1 MSRIG
6 KLPIPIPQGVQA
18 RMAGSTFVAKG
29 PKGEHHQ
36 PVYPD
41 IQVEIGEKEIRVL
54 RPSEQ
59 RRHRALHGLS
69 RTLVAN
75 CVKGVFQGFS
85 KKLEIRGV
93 GYRAEVQGQKLMLNV
108 GYSNPYAYSVPA
120 GVQVRTESPT
130 MIAVSGVDK
139 YQVGQV
145 AAEIRGVRPPEPYKG
160 KGIRYEGEYV
170 RQKAGKTA
178 GKTAG
183 K

>member
-6 KLPIPIPQGVQA
+6 KLPVPLPAGVQA
-18 RMAGSTFVAKG
+18 RMEGRTFVAKG

-36 PVYPD
+36 PVHPE
-41 IQVEIGEKEIRVL
+41 IEVEIDEKEVRVR
-54 RPSEQ
+54 RPSDQ
-59 RRHRALHGLS
+59 RRHRSLHGLS

-75 CVKGVFQGFS
+75 SVKGVAEGFR
-85 KKLEIRGV
+85 KRLEIRGV
-93 GYRAEVQGQKLMLNV
+93 GYRAEVQGRTLMLNV
-108 GYSNPYAYSVPA
+108 GYSNPYAYPVPE
-120 GVQVRTESPT
+120 GVDIKAESPT

-145 AAEIRGVRPPEPYKG
+145 AAEIRAVRPPEPYKG

-178 GKTAG
+178 GK
-183 K
+183 